1 MWAASARRSAALPC
15 AQEKSNS
22 RLSFCVRPR
31 SALVV
36 ALIETFV
43 WLVRKRSHS
52 SPADLFIVACGRT
65 PIVALQPCTHTPLT
79 HTHSAHTRRL
89 PTHTTHTHTH
99 RSHTH
104 TPLTHT
110 RSLSLHTHTAQ
121 THIHTHTHTHTHTA
135 HAHAHRSRTL
145 CPKLRRLCCA
155 LRRQFTLT
163 VHVRRSHPPV
173 AADAGET
180 LEGMVAEGIVA
191 AT

>member
-79 HTHSAHTRRL
+79 HTHSAHTHRL
-89 PTHTTHTHTH
+89 PTHTTHTHTARTHTH
-99 RSHTH
+99 RSHTQ
-104 TPLTHT
+104 TQTQT

-121 THIHTHTHTHTHTA
+121 THTHTHNTHTHTA
-135 HAHAHRSRTL
+135 HAH
-145 CPKLRRLCCA
+145 CA
-155 LRRQFTLT
+155 LSCADSAA
-163 VHVRRSHPPV
+163 HCGGSSH
-173 AADAGET
+173 
-180 LEGMVAEGIVA
+180 
-191 AT
+191 